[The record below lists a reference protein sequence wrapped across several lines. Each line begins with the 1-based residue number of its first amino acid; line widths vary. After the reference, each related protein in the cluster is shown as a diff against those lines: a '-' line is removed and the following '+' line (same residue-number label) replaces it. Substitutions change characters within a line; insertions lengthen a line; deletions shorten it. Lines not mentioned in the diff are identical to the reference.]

1 MNLAENSQ
9 SNGHLRQEVALL
21 RQRVA
26 ELEADRSPVN
36 STSYAD
42 FLFEN
47 SGETILIIDPYTM
60 KILDANPNAARRF
73 GYERAE
79 LCNLMLE
86 QIEMPRQLD
95 DHDAET
101 AWQSSISGTFF
112 YECQYRHKDGSIIP
126 VEVSSRLVFWEGQDV
141 LINFV
146 RDISWRKQA
155 EEALRQIN
163 TTLEQQ
169 VRERTAELAAEKEK
183 LEAVLGSIVEAVA
196 NVDNDRNI
204 LYINQAFITMTGY
217 SLAEA
222 QMMNIDT
229 LFDLT
234 AYDRQERADAF
245 NLGMTWSGEV
255 TGWRKDGRSYP
266 TILTMVP
273 MLNEDGRITGYV
285 TSHQDLSRFQA
296 LDKAQYSFITNVTHQ
311 LRTPLTNIKLYTQ
324 LLEGGLNNVK
334 AGHYLQVLISQADRL
349 EHLVQDILELASL
362 DSSDNALEWR
372 DINLAEM
379 VYQMCVANQSRA
391 KEQQLSLDCTVAEN
405 MPHISGDAT
414 RLRQAINELLDN
426 AFAYTPAGGHI
437 SVEVEAPIAD
447 GRHWIAITVDDD
459 GPGIA
464 AEERAHIFERF
475 FRGSVAEQGHIS
487 GTGLGLCITQ
497 QIAQAHHGHVTLHSQ
512 PGVGSSFTIWLPL
525 DIL

>member
-222 QMMNIDT
+222 QTMNIDT

-245 NLGMTWSGEV
+245 NLGMT
-255 TGWRKDGRSYP
+255 
-266 TILTMVP
+266 
-273 MLNEDGRITGYV
+273 
-285 TSHQDLSRFQA
+285 
-296 LDKAQYSFITNVTHQ
+296 
-311 LRTPLTNIKLYTQ
+311 
-324 LLEGGLNNVK
+324 
-334 AGHYLQVLISQADRL
+334 
-349 EHLVQDILELASL
+349 
-362 DSSDNALEWR
+362 
-372 DINLAEM
+372 
-379 VYQMCVANQSRA
+379 
-391 KEQQLSLDCTVAEN
+391 
-405 MPHISGDAT
+405 
-414 RLRQAINELLDN
+414 
-426 AFAYTPAGGHI
+426 
-437 SVEVEAPIAD
+437 
-447 GRHWIAITVDDD
+447 
-459 GPGIA
+459 
-464 AEERAHIFERF
+464 
-475 FRGSVAEQGHIS
+475 
-487 GTGLGLCITQ
+487 
-497 QIAQAHHGHVTLHSQ
+497 
-512 PGVGSSFTIWLPL
+512 
-525 DIL
+525 